1 MIDKF
6 IRFGKLHG
14 GMKRSF
20 TRRRI
25 RWGSAAGFS
34 LVEVVLA
41 LGVIGVALT
50 SMLGLLPT
58 GLTIFRESIEATVRA
73 DILRKLS
80 SELQQT
86 PFSEVK
92 NSTGMR
98 YFTDEGQEVADEKRA
113 FFGLT
118 YSVGAGTDVLK
129 GSSSGS
135 YENKFLKPVQ
145 VQIYTRADRER
156 TPSAASFKTT
166 IFVPESGI

>member
-1 MIDKF
+1 MIDKLSKSVN
-6 IRFGKLHG
+6 IHG
-14 GMKRSF
+14 SMKRSLAQ
-20 TRRRI
+20 RRI
-25 RWGSAAGFS
+25 RWGSATGFS
-34 LVEVVLA
+34 LIEVVLA

-86 PFSEVK
+86 PFSDVGS
-92 NSTGMR
+92 STGMR
-98 YFTDEGQEVADEKRA
+98 YFTDEGQEVTSEKQA

-118 YSVGAGTDVLK
+118 YSVGTATDVLK
-129 GSSSGS
+129 GSLSGS
-135 YENKFLKPVQ
+135 YANKYLKPVQ

-156 TPSAASFKTT
+156 SPVAASFKTT